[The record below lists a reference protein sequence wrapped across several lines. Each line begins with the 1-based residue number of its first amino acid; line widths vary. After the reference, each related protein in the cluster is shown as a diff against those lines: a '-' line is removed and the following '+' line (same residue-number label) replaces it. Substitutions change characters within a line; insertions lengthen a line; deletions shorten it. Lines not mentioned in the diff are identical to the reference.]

1 MRESAFRRLSRLL
14 RSILIAVLISTAA
27 IKMTQNEEVSIADL
41 RRVAELANLEL
52 SVAEE
57 APMLRNLNSI
67 LGHVAQLNELDTS
80 TVRPM
85 AQVSEAL
92 GENAS
97 ELREDSVVPS
107 LDRELVMVCAP
118 DSDHVYFRVPK
129 VIDR

>member
-1 MRESAFRRLSRLL
+1 MREIAFRQLSRVL
-14 RSILIAVLISTAA
+14 RSILIAVLISRAA
-27 IKMTQNEEVSIADL
+27 LKMTQNEEVSIADL

>member
-1 MRESAFRRLSRLL
+1 
-14 RSILIAVLISTAA
+14 VLISTAA

>member
-1 MRESAFRRLSRLL
+1 MREIAFRQLSRVL

>member
-41 RRVAELANLEL
+41 RRVAELGNLEL

-97 ELREDSVVPS
+97 ELREDFVVPS